1 MVKILNRHDLE
12 VRNQKDHYQKQFEAS
27 SLNQGKDFYKIFRV
41 WPLNCDH
48 LYVIKTK
55 KGDKLEINLNGIPS

>member
-27 SLNQGKDFYKIFRV
+27 SLNKKEKIFTEFDFLFV
-41 WPLNCDH
+41 APFTL
-48 LYVIKTK
+48 
-55 KGDKLEINLNGIPS
+55 